1 MVLEIIPEISFGKRY
16 DRVTYISDSHVIQG
30 YLHFLFI
37 YCIALFDIIPGIVF
51 GKRHDPGE
59 ITYLTQKT
67 EDNIIVEDK
76 N

>member
-1 MVLEIIPEISFGKRY
+1 MAGADTHLTRALFRAISISYLSIAITLFEIILE
-16 DRVTYISDSHVIQG
+16 
-30 YLHFLFI
+30 
-37 YCIALFDIIPGIVF
+37 IVF
-51 GKRHDPGE
+51 GKRHDPGQ